1 MPAQQIKTDKAPV
14 PAGPYSP
21 GVVKNGIVQVS
32 GQTGVDPATGKLA
45 DGLTAQ
51 TAQTFANVEA
61 ILTAGGASWADVISM
76 RVYLT
81 EPEHFAE
88 MNAAYD
94 AYLRERIGDDGV
106 LPCRTTI
113 MCALANPELLVEID
127 AMAVLG

>member
-14 PAGPYSP
+14 PAAPYSQ

-51 TAQTFANVEA
+51 TTQTFANLEA
-61 ILTAGGASWADVISM
+61 VLAAGGASWDDVVSM

-88 MNAAYD
+88 MNAAYESFLRDRLGAD
-94 AYLRERIGDDGV
+94 AV

-113 MCALANPELLVEID
+113 MVALADPELLVEID